1 MINDC
6 VNFAL
11 ERRNIGF
18 VLYGT
23 REQIAQAMEERAY
36 LGQEVSMFG
45 FKKWSKGEMPTWR
58 HLASSTNWTH

>member
-18 VLYGT
+18 VMYGS
-23 REQIAQAMEERAY
+23 RQQVADEMSKRVAAGEEVAMH
-36 LGQEVSMFG
+36 G
-45 FKKWSKGEMPTWR
+45 FKKHKKDTMPFWR
-58 HLASSTNWTH
+58 VLAYSVNWVH